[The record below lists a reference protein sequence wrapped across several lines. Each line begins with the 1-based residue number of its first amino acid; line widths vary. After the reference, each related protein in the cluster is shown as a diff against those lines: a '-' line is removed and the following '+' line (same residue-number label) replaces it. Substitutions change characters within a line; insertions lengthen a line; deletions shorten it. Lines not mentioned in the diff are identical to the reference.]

1 MEGPEDREIN
11 PEILMKGNIDDEE
24 KFAYYS
30 YIIFAAIFALTF
42 VVFVYITYKVIRLV
56 GRSDKIIPLMLIFL
70 QLSALS
76 TVAFFI

>member
-11 PEILMKGNIDDEE
+11 PEILMKGNIDDTE
-24 KFAYYS
+24 KLAYS
-30 YIIFAAIFALTF
+30 LYIIFAAIFALTF